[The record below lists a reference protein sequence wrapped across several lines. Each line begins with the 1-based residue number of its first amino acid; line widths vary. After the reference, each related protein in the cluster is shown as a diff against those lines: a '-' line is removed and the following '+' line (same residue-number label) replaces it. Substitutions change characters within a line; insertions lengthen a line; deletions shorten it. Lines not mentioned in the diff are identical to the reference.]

1 MMYIDD
7 ILHTEEGYV
16 YNLITDKFRTALEQV
31 MRSEGISIEDF
42 EDTLMDFFLYLRED
56 KKGPFASFHTIRM
69 DSDGARCSWLKTT
82 LFNYISSNVLRRQK
96 KMPTDKFEVTHDR
109 YEENDTVVSEMQKHT
124 AILLF
129 EKVNETYSAPE
140 RIIFFYDL
148 IEKAGIAHSAENIS
162 LTSILHISDGYLRV
176 MRTRLKQKIK
186 KFVIEIEKSAL

>member
-16 YNLITDKFRTALEQV
+16 YNLITDKFRFALEKV
-31 MRSEGISIEDF
+31 LSSEGVDSEDF

-56 KKGPFASFHTIRM
+56 KKGPFASFHTIKM
-69 DSDGARCSWLKTT
+69 DSDAARCSWLKTT
-82 LFNYISSNVLRRQK
+82 LFNYVSTNVLRQK
-96 KMPTDKFEVTHDR
+96 NKMQTVKFGPFHDR
-109 YEENDTVVSEMQKHT
+109 GEENDMILSQMKQHT

-148 IEKAGIAHSAENIS
+148 IEKVGIAHSAENIS

-176 MRTRLKQKIK
+176 MRTRLKKKIRK
-186 KFVIEIEKSAL
+186 LVIEIEKSAL